1 LAIDLNYLEQRKYN
15 SDESAIKMAKVE
27 LAQHFSS
34 LALLVKENAIIYM
47 EVTLAAFSLQPT
59 PERLNLLTELAVQTA
74 SDVTNQLRLLGDSTA
89 ACKAD
94 MTREVIA
101 VEISFVEALN
111 TRVCHQCYSSGRP
124 LPALAGPRLE
134 ERLGATGASR

>member
-1 LAIDLNYLEQRKYN
+1 
-15 SDESAIKMAKVE
+15 MAKVE

-59 PERLNLLTELAVQTA
+59 PERLNLLITELAVQTA

-101 VEISFVEALN
+101 VEISFVEAFN

-124 LPALAGPRLE
+124 LPALAGPLLE
-134 ERLGATGASR
+134 ERLGATGASLSALRVGA

>member
-1 LAIDLNYLEQRKYN
+1 
-15 SDESAIKMAKVE
+15 MAEVE

-101 VEISFVEALN
+101 VEISFVEAFN

-124 LPALAGPRLE
+124 LPALAGPLLE
-134 ERLGATGASR
+134 ERLGATGASRQVLRVGS

>member
-1 LAIDLNYLEQRKYN
+1 
-15 SDESAIKMAKVE
+15 MAKVE

-59 PERLNLLTELAVQTA
+59 PERLNLLITELAVQTA
-74 SDVTNQLRLLGDSTA
+74 SDVTNQLRFLSDSTA

-101 VEISFVEALN
+101 VEISFVEAFN

-124 LPALAGPRLE
+124 LPALAGPLLE
-134 ERLGATGASR
+134 ERLGATGASRSALRVGS